1 MRESLAPLGQRRLP
15 AGPRLQAAAEKAG
28 FADVGAFVRHR
39 YIVDQRSA
47 REIGE
52 EAGVDEGTAR
62 RQLAELRVPMR
73 RGSHR
78 FHDERRAAKVD
89 DPVHVL
95 IDKGPPAPFDCWSA
109 YLKARTTASHL
120 RITEIA
126 AELGV
131 SMWYAQRLAATFDPH
146 VARYFRSS
154 CLG

>member
-15 AGPRLQAAAEKAG
+15 AGPRLEAAAEQAG
-28 FADVGAFVRHR
+28 FADVATYVRQR

-52 EAGVDEGTAR
+52 EAGVDEGRIR
-62 RQLAELRVPMR
+62 RQLADLAVPMR
-73 RGSHR
+73 RGNHR
-78 FHDERRAAKVD
+78 FYDERRGAKVG
-89 DPVHVL
+89 DPVQAL
-95 IDKGPPAPFDCWSA
+95 IDKGPPTPFDSWSA

-131 SMWYAQRLAATFDPH
+131 SMWYAQRLAATFDRH

-154 CLG
+154 